1 MGQNP
6 MTNKPL
12 LGISACLLG
21 HRVRYDGGH
30 KADAFLIDQLGA
42 HFDYR
47 PLCPETGI
55 GLGVPRPTI
64 RLMGNPESP
73 RLVGV
78 EDAQWDLTARML
90 AYANEQTPHLDGL
103 CGFILKKNSPSCG
116 MERVKVYPPT
126 KGPVPRKG
134 TGIFA
139 HALMQAWP
147 NLPVEEE
154 GRLNDPVLRENF
166 VNRLYVTQRWQ
177 NLNHEGLSAAGL
189 IAFHTQHKYLVMAH
203 SQAAYQRLGRSLANL
218 SGTDLEALADSYFTA
233 LMQTLKRRVTRQR
246 HVNVL
251 QHILGYLKK
260 RIGREDREEL
270 VASIESYRRS
280 ETPLVVPITLL
291 RHYFRLHP
299 DEYLS
304 GQVYLHP
311 HPDNLGLRNAI

>member
-1 MGQNP
+1 
-6 MTNKPL
+6 MTTTKPT

-21 HRVRYDGGH
+21 HKVRYDGGH
-30 KADAFLIDQLGA
+30 KADAFIINQLGA
-42 HFDYR
+42 HFEYR

-64 RLMGNPESP
+64 RLMGDPESP

-78 EDAQWDLTARML
+78 EDPNWDLTDRML
-90 AYANEQTPHLDGL
+90 AYANEQTAKLSDL
-103 CGFILKKNSPSCG
+103 CGFILKKSSPSCG
-116 MERVKVYPPT
+116 MERVKVYPA
-126 KGPVPRKG
+126 KGGPAPRKG

-139 HALMQAWP
+139 QALIQAWP

-166 VNRLYVTQRWQ
+166 VNRVYVTLRWK
-177 NLNHEGLSAAGL
+177 NMLLEGLSAARL
-189 IAFHTQHKYLVMAH
+189 IEFHTRHKYLVMAH
-203 SQAAYQRLGRSLANL
+203 SQAAYQRLGRGLSNL
-218 SGTDLEALADSYFTA
+218 SGTNLDALAGMYFDE
-233 LMQTLKRRVTRQR
+233 LMQTLKRRVNRSR

-260 RIGREDREEL
+260 RIGREDKEEL
-270 VASIESYRRS
+270 VASIESYRRG

-299 DEYLS
+299 DAYMSRQIYLN
-304 GQVYLHP
+304 P